1 MLVVKSLRL
10 MNLIRRFPPIHE
22 EDDVPQ
28 YIDISPV
35 QKKNH
40 ENRSKK
46 IQMFKLAVIFKF

>member
-1 MLVVKSLRL
+1 
-10 MNLIRRFPPIHE
+10 MNLIRRFPPIYE

-46 IQMFKLAVIFKF
+46 IQMFKLAVVFKF